1 MADFGPFSPSACAI
15 YQTKS
20 RQGAAISA
28 MVRPPDSGVS
38 DKEGLFAMRGK
49 VGLGVIAVACTV
61 AGGLYFS
68 PATMSKLRQML
79 PMQQAPAP
87 AASATPA
94 ASPNGARPI
103 SIVAAT
109 ASTADFPIRRYAI
122 GFVSSPAVVSIN
134 PRVSSQIVSIA
145 VKDGQMVKAGDV
157 LFTLDDRALR
167 AQLAKDQATL
177 AKDQALL
184 TSSQADLQRAKDLV
198 AKQAGTQQTYDQ
210 AAAAQKAA
218 AATVEAD
225 KATIEA
231 DNVQLGF
238 ATITAPI
245 AGRLGSINTAIGNL
259 VNTSNG
265 NSSTSTPLVT
275 ITQMDPLQVNFN
287 LPESDLALLHKA
299 LAHPQDGAVMLTKDG
314 DPTPIGKG
322 TLDFVDSSV
331 DTASGTIATRASL
344 PNPDLTLWPGQY
356 VNVIVSAGTMP
367 QMTSVPTVAVQ
378 PSQKGPFVYVVKP
391 DNTVEMRPV
400 QVALTEGD
408 NSAISQ
414 GLKSGERVVVE
425 GQTRLK
431 NGAAVHE
438 GKATASNGA
447 PKVAEADKPGEAK
460 Q

>member
-1 MADFGPFSPSACAI
+1 M
-15 YQTKS
+15 
-20 RQGAAISA
+20 
-28 MVRPPDSGVS
+28 S
-38 DKEGLFAMRGK
+38 DQEGLFAMRGK
-49 VGLGVIAVACTV
+49 VGLGVIAVACIV

-79 PMQQAPAP
+79 PMQQASAP

-94 ASPNGARPI
+94 AASNGARSI

-157 LFTLDDRALR
+157 LFTLDDRALK

-184 TSSQADLQRAKDLV
+184 ASSQADLQRAKDLV

-225 KATIEA
+225 KATIDA

-245 AGRLGSINTAIGNL
+245 SGRLGAINTAIGNL

-299 LAHPQDGAVMLTKDG
+299 LAHPEDGAVTLTKDG

-344 PNPDLTLWPGQY
+344 PNPDLSLWPGQY
-356 VNVIVSAGTMP
+356 VNVIVNAGTMP

-438 GKATASNGA
+438 GKATASNGDTSA

>member
-1 MADFGPFSPSACAI
+1 
-15 YQTKS
+15 
-20 RQGAAISA
+20 
-28 MVRPPDSGVS
+28 
-38 DKEGLFAMRGK
+38 MRGK
-49 VGLGVIAVACTV
+49 VVLSLLAVACAGAAWLYVSPDALSKAQQLIGAKQVAAADKSATGKPAAGDKA
-61 AGGLYFS
+61 AGGGG
-68 PATMSKLRQML
+68 
-79 PMQQAPAP
+79 
-87 AASATPA
+87 AARSA
-94 ASPNGARPI
+94 
-103 SIVAAT
+103 SILSAV

-122 GFVSSPAVVSIN
+122 GFVSSPAVVNIN
-134 PRVSSQIVSIA
+134 ARVSSQIVSID
-145 VKDGQMVKAGDV
+145 VKDGQMVRVGDV
-157 LFTLDDRALR
+157 LFSLDDRALK
-167 AQLAKDQATL
+167 AQLAKDQAAL

-184 TSSQADLQRAKDLV
+184 ASSNSDLQRAKDLV

-210 AAAAQKAA
+210 AVAAQKAA
-218 AATVEAD
+218 AATVDAD
-225 KATIEA
+225 KATIDA

-245 AGRLGSINTAIGNL
+245 SGRLGAVSVAVGDL
-259 VNTSNG
+259 VTVSNG
-265 NSSTSTPLVT
+265 NSSTATPLVT

-287 LPESDLALLHKA
+287 LPESNLALLHKA
-299 LAHPQDGAVMLTKDG
+299 LANPQQGAVTLTKDG

-331 DTASGTIATRASL
+331 DTASGTIATRASI
-344 PNPDLTLWPGQY
+344 PNADLSLWPGQY
-356 VNVIVSAGTMP
+356 VNVVLDAGIMP

-414 GLKSGERVVVE
+414 GLKSGEKVVTE

-431 NGAAVHE
+431 DGAAVHE
-438 GKATASNGA
+438 GKTTAGAAA
-447 PKVAEADKPGEAK
+447 PKVAEATSAGEAA

>member
-1 MADFGPFSPSACAI
+1 
-15 YQTKS
+15 
-20 RQGAAISA
+20 
-28 MVRPPDSGVS
+28 
-38 DKEGLFAMRGK
+38 MRGK
-49 VGLGVIAVACTV
+49 VILSLLAVACAGAAWLYLSPDTLSRARQIIGAKQV
-61 AGGLYFS
+61 ASDKPAPDRQDPQAGAKQAAGGTGARS
-68 PATMSKLRQML
+68 ASII
-79 PMQQAPAP
+79 
-87 AASATPA
+87 SAT
-94 ASPNGARPI
+94 
-103 SIVAAT
+103 AT
-109 ASTADFPIRRYAI
+109 TADFPVRRYAI

-134 PRVSSQIVSIA
+134 ARVSSQIVSID
-145 VKDGQMVKAGDV
+145 VKDGQMVKTGDL
-157 LFTLDDRALR
+157 LFSLDDRALK

-184 TSSQADLQRAKDLV
+184 ASSNSDLQRAKDLV

-210 AAAAQKAA
+210 AVATQKAA
-218 AATVEAD
+218 AATVDAD
-225 KATIEA
+225 KATIDA

-245 AGRLGSINTAIGNL
+245 SGRLGAVNVAVGDL
-259 VNTSNG
+259 VTTSNG
-265 NSSTSTPLVT
+265 SSSTSTPLVT

-287 LPESDLALLHKA
+287 LPESNLALLHKA
-299 LAHPQDGAVMLTKDG
+299 LAKPQQGAVTLTQDG

-331 DTASGTIATRASL
+331 DTASGTIATRASI
-344 PNPDLTLWPGQY
+344 PNADLSLWPGQY
-356 VNVIVSAGTMP
+356 VNVVLDAGIMP

-400 QVALTEGD
+400 QVALTEGQ
-408 NSAISQ
+408 NSAISD
-414 GLKSGERVVVE
+414 GLKSGEKVVIE

-438 GKATASNGA
+438 GKASARSGDQAA
-447 PKVAEADKPGEAK
+447 PKVAQADKAGEAA

>member
-1 MADFGPFSPSACAI
+1 
-15 YQTKS
+15 
-20 RQGAAISA
+20 
-28 MVRPPDSGVS
+28 
-38 DKEGLFAMRGK
+38 MRGK
-49 VGLGVIAVACTV
+49 VILSLLAIACAGAAWLYLSPDTLGKVQQLIGVKQVATSDKAATDKQA
-61 AGGLYFS
+61 AGG
-68 PATMSKLRQML
+68 
-79 PMQQAPAP
+79 QAAGGKQG
-87 AASATPA
+87 AGG
-94 ASPNGARPI
+94 NGARSA
-103 SIVAAT
+103 SIVSAMAT
-109 ASTADFPIRRYAI
+109 TADFPIRRYAI
-122 GFVSSPAVVSIN
+122 GFVSSPAVVNIN
-134 PRVSSQIVSIA
+134 GRVSSQIVSID

-157 LFTLDDRALR
+157 LFQLDDRALK

-184 TSSQADLQRAKDLV
+184 ASSNSDLQRAKDLV

-210 AAAAQKAA
+210 AVAAQKAA
-218 AATVEAD
+218 AATVDAD
-225 KATIEA
+225 KATIDA

-245 AGRLGSINTAIGNL
+245 SGRLGAVSVAVGDL
-259 VNTSNG
+259 VTTSNG
-265 NSSTSTPLVT
+265 NSSTATPLVT
-275 ITQMDPLQVNFN
+275 ITEMDPLQVNFN

-299 LAHPQDGAVMLTKDG
+299 LANPQQGAVTLTKDG

-331 DTASGTIATRASL
+331 DTASGTIATRASI
-344 PNPDLTLWPGQY
+344 PNADLSLWPGQY
-356 VNVIVSAGTMP
+356 VNVVLDAGIMP

-400 QVALTEGD
+400 QVALTEGQ

-414 GLKSGERVVVE
+414 GVRAGEKVVTE

-438 GKATASNGA
+438 GAAATA
-447 PKVAEADKPGEAK
+447 PKVAQASNTGEAA

>member
-1 MADFGPFSPSACAI
+1 M
-15 YQTKS
+15 
-20 RQGAAISA
+20 
-28 MVRPPDSGVS
+28 S
-38 DKEGLFAMRGK
+38 DQEGLFAMRGK
-49 VGLGVIAVACTV
+49 VGLGVIAVACIV

-79 PMQQAPAP
+79 PMQQASAP

-94 ASPNGARPI
+94 AASNGARSI

-157 LFTLDDRALR
+157 LFTLDDRALK

-184 TSSQADLQRAKDLV
+184 ASSQADLQRAKDLV
-198 AKQAGTQQTYDQ
+198 AKQAGTQQTYDL

-225 KATIEA
+225 KATIDA

-245 AGRLGSINTAIGNL
+245 SGRLGAINTAIGNL

-299 LAHPQDGAVMLTKDG
+299 LAHPEDGAVTLTKDG

-344 PNPDLTLWPGQY
+344 PNPDLSLWPGQY
-356 VNVIVSAGTMP
+356 VNVIVNAGTMP

-438 GKATASNGA
+438 GKATASNGDTSA

>member
-1 MADFGPFSPSACAI
+1 
-15 YQTKS
+15 
-20 RQGAAISA
+20 
-28 MVRPPDSGVS
+28 
-38 DKEGLFAMRGK
+38 MRGK
-49 VGLGVIAVACTV
+49 VILSLLAVACAGAAWLYLSPDTLSRARQTIGAKQV
-61 AGGLYFS
+61 ASDKPAPDRQDPQAGAKQAAGGTGARS
-68 PATMSKLRQML
+68 ASII
-79 PMQQAPAP
+79 
-87 AASATPA
+87 SAT
-94 ASPNGARPI
+94 
-103 SIVAAT
+103 AT
-109 ASTADFPIRRYAI
+109 TADFPVRRYAI

-134 PRVSSQIVSIA
+134 ARVSSQIVSID
-145 VKDGQMVKAGDV
+145 VKDGQMVKTGDL
-157 LFTLDDRALR
+157 LFSLDDRALK

-184 TSSQADLQRAKDLV
+184 ASSNSDLQRAKDLV

-210 AAAAQKAA
+210 AVATQKAA
-218 AATVEAD
+218 AATVDAD
-225 KATIEA
+225 KATIDA

-245 AGRLGSINTAIGNL
+245 SGRLGAVNVAVGDL
-259 VNTSNG
+259 VTTSNG
-265 NSSTSTPLVT
+265 SSSTSTPLVT

-287 LPESDLALLHKA
+287 LPESNLALLHKA
-299 LAHPQDGAVMLTKDG
+299 LAKPQQGAVTLTQDG

-331 DTASGTIATRASL
+331 DTASGTIATRASI
-344 PNPDLTLWPGQY
+344 PNADLSLWPGQY
-356 VNVIVSAGTMP
+356 VNVVLDAGIMP

-400 QVALTEGD
+400 QVALTEGQ
-408 NSAISQ
+408 NSAISD
-414 GLKSGERVVVE
+414 GLKSGEKVVIE

-438 GKATASNGA
+438 GKASARSGDQAA
-447 PKVAEADKPGEAK
+447 PKVAQADKAGEAA